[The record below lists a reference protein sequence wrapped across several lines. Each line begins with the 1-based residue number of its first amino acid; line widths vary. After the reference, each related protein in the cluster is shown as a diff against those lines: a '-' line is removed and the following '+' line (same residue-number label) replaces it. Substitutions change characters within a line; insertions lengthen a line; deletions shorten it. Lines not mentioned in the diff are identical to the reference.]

1 MYGNHGQILNINLST
16 GEIQKEH
23 YDQSF
28 AKLFLGGNGLAAKL
42 IYDTVPSD
50 ADPFGPENAIVFTVG
65 PLTDTPVWGTSRGHV
80 AAISPLT
87 GWFADSNYGGQ
98 FGTIQKRTGFDA
110 IAIRGASSKP
120 VYILVTE
127 TGAEIKDGAF
137 LWGKTTEDTFAALRA
152 REGESSACASIGPAG
167 ENGVYFANII
177 CSGKRYGA
185 AGRAG
190 MGAVMGSKNL
200 KAVVVRGNKKTRV
213 ADPEALKKFLKER
226 YPVLKENTAA
236 LSTYGTPVLVNII
249 NSKGMLAT
257 RNAIRE
263 TFENSHD
270 ISGELIKEKYWQK
283 NISCHGCPV
292 ACGKKVNVAR
302 GTHAGK
308 TVKMPEYETIWA
320 MGPMLVNKDI
330 ISIINAN
337 HECDLM
343 GIDTIS
349 MGGTLAFTAE
359 CMEKGMISKEE
370 LGGSVHF
377 AESQALVEWVDKT
390 ARRKDIGKYLSLGSK
405 RLSEKIGR
413 GSGKYLYTAKGLE
426 IAGHSARGLRGMS
439 LSYATSTRGGSHH
452 DGRPRYSDPETDPG
466 FEPQPEYIYN
476 SQCFTAVG
484 DSLVMCRFIVERGL
498 GTPLNDDITKMV
510 NIVTG
515 WHMDLNELTKS
526 GERIY
531 NLERLINV
539 QRGVSR
545 KDDSLPYLV
554 MHTPIPDGPS
564 KGRYCSQEN
573 LDHMLDK
580 YYDLR
585 GWSREGI
592 PTHEKL
598 VELGL
603 K

>member
-1 MYGNHGQILNINLST
+1 MYGNHGKILKINLST
-16 GEIQKEH
+16 EGINKEH
-23 YDQSF
+23 YDEEF

-65 PLTDTPVWGTSRGHV
+65 PLTDTPVWGTSRGHM
-80 AAISPLT
+80 ASISPLT
-87 GWFADSNYGGQ
+87 GLFADSNYGGQ
-98 FGTIQKRTGFDA
+98 FGTVQKRTGFDA
-110 IAIRGASSKP
+110 IYISGISSKP
-120 VYILVTE
+120 VYLLVTE
-127 TGAEIKDGAF
+127 KGAEIKDGVF

-152 REGESSACASIGPAG
+152 KEGEKAICASIGPAG

-200 KAVVVRGNKKTRV
+200 KAVVVRGNKQTKV
-213 ADPEALKKFLKER
+213 ADREALKQFLKER
-226 YPVLKENTAA
+226 YPVLKENTAP
-236 LSTYGTPVLVNII
+236 LSTYGTPILVNII

-257 RNAIRE
+257 HNSNRE
-263 TFENSHD
+263 TFEHSHD
-270 ISGELIKEKYWQK
+270 ISGELIKEKYWHK
-283 NISCHGCPV
+283 NISCHSCPV
-292 ACGKKVNVAR
+292 ACGKKVNVAK

-349 MGGTLAFTAE
+349 MGVTLAFVAE
-359 CMEKGMISKEE
+359 CMEKGIISKEA
-370 LGGSVHF
+370 LGGRVNF
-377 AESQALVEWVDKT
+377 AESEALVEFVKKT
-390 ARRKDIGKYLSLGSK
+390 AQREEIGEHLSLGSK
-405 RLSEKIGR
+405 RLSETFGR
-413 GSGKYLYTAKGLE
+413 DSEKYLYTAKGLE

-452 DGRPRYSDPETDPG
+452 DGRPCYAVPETDPG
-466 FEPQPEYIYN
+466 FEPQPEYIFN
-476 SQCFTAVG
+476 NQCFTAVG

-498 GTPLNDDITKMV
+498 GTMLNAEITKMV
-510 NIVTG
+510 NTVKG
-515 WHMDLNELTKS
+515 WNIDLNELTKL

-545 KDDSLPYLV
+545 KDDILPYRV

-573 LDHMLDK
+573 LDKMLDK

-592 PTHEKL
+592 PTREKL
-598 VELGL
+598 AELGL